1 MELIDSKDLRWK
13 HFTGSDNFD
22 YPIDYWAALLGA
34 RADGYVV
41 RRAGSYAHKSPGDV
55 HMEKGRQSR

>member
-1 MELIDSKDLRWK
+1 MELIDNKDLRWK

-34 RADGYVV
+34 RADGRVV
-41 RRAGSYAHKSPGDV
+41 RRAGS
-55 HMEKGRQSR
+55 